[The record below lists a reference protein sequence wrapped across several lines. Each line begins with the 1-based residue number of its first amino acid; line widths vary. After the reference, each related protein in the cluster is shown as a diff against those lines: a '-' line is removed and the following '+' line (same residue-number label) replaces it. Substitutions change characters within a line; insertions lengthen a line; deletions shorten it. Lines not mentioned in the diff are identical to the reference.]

1 MAHTVLRITIPVEFR
16 RRLRRSA
23 LDTAVVS
30 EILTSIDGRLRT
42 AHVSRRTQ
50 LVIDAPARSGNSYAR
65 AAFQY
70 ANGTGVL
77 IATHGHTHR
86 LMVRGARLHLPT
98 IVLLRDPRDVLSS
111 AMAYEPGVPALLT
124 ARAYRRYYEE
134 VLPLLDHILVA
145 PFETVTSDF
154 GDVIIRC
161 NERFGTQFIPYQATK
176 ESEAAIAESID
187 GATKLVVRPEQFDA
201 VVSRPSSGRVRSRT
215 LLDHLD
221 PSTRAELDRCV
232 ALHREIRRRTSLGD
246 RSKGQRHRPAPPAG
260 VEPAT

>member
-1 MAHTVLRITIPVEFR
+1 MGWQPTAPGLARSVLRMTIPVEYR
-16 RRLRRSA
+16 LRLRRSA

-30 EILTSIDGRLRT
+30 EILMTVDGRLRT

-86 LMVRGARLHLPT
+86 MMVRGARLHLPT
-98 IVLLRDPRDVLSS
+98 IVLLRDPRDVLAS

-134 VLPLLDHILVA
+134 VLPLLEHILVA
-145 PFETVTSDF
+145 PFERVTSDF
-154 GDVIIRC
+154 GDVIVRC
-161 NERFGTQFIPYQATK
+161 NERFGTPFIPYQATK

-187 GATKLVVRPEQFDA
+187 GATKLVVRPEHFDA
-201 VVSRPSSGRVRSRT
+201 VVSRPSSGRLRSRA
-215 LLDHLD
+215 LLEKVDHD
-221 PSTRAELDRCV
+221 TQAELDSCV
-232 ALHREIRRRTSLGD
+232 AVYLEVRRRARLDEWGD
-246 RSKGQRHRPAPPAG
+246 GPEG
-260 VEPAT
+260 